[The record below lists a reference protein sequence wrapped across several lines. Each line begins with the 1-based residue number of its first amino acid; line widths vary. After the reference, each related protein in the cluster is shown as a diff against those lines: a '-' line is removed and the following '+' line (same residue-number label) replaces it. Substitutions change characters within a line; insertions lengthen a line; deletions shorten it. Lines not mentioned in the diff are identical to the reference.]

1 MCGGGGGGA
10 PVLHRHKK
18 KNKRERREIFNTCLY
33 TTIILIFLRF
43 SLLSRL
49 VLPTM
54 YYIHLNRY
62 IVGRGSILRCY

>member
-1 MCGGGGGGA
+1 MWGGVGGGA
-10 PVLHRHKK
+10 PVLHRHTK

-43 SLLSRL
+43 SLLSHL

-54 YYIHLNRY
+54 YTHLNRY